1 MSSAKKRGNIYL
13 SGAGPSAWHEDYPV
27 AKGKRQSPVDIN
39 TNKTKFDPKLAA
51 DPLTIRFSD
60 SCCQSIVNTGI
71 SFQVTSNGAG
81 CELSG
86 GPLDST
92 YQFAQFHAHWGAYL
106 KTTGSEHTV
115 DGVSYPAELH
125 LVHWNTKYD
134 DFKDAVDKPDGLAVI
149 AVFFKRGKEHPG
161 FGKIQD
167 LFSKIPAK
175 GAKVNIDFEFNPGLL
190 MPPDS
195 ENYWTYLGS
204 LTTPPLYESVTW
216 IVMKEALEVSVE
228 QIAILRT
235 LLWETPNGVSQMYNN
250 FRPPVPLRDRV
261 IRASFG
267 GRSAAG
273 AMMVAVPA
281 WAWGAVVVGLGAVT
295 YTLSNMSL

>member
-1 MSSAKKRGNIYL
+1 MSSSKKRGNIYL
-13 SGAGPSAWHEDYPV
+13 SGAGPSAWHEEYPV

-81 CELSG
+81 CGEKKLSG

-175 GAKVNIDFEFNPGLL
+175 SKDWSHSAQCSVLFT
-190 MPPDS
+190 DS

-216 IVMKEALEVSVE
+216 IVMKEPLEVSVE

-261 IRASFG
+261 IRASF
-267 GRSAAG
+267 
-273 AMMVAVPA
+273 
-281 WAWGAVVVGLGAVT
+281 
-295 YTLSNMSL
+295 